1 MKAIDILRNHIRDLE
16 KMVLVFDEY
25 AMYKSIDESK
35 KAIQELTQV
44 IVELEDL
51 QSRSCENC
59 YESKTCKILH
69 SVYKDRLKKEGYAM
83 HKNEFKCG
91 FWHSLF

>member
-16 KMVLVFDEY
+16 KMILVFDEY
-25 AMYKSIDESK
+25 AMYKSRDESK

-59 YESKTCKILH
+59 KYWKTSQLDGNSICKKLFNFRSYFDFCCNKWESK
-69 SVYKDRLKKEGYAM
+69 
-83 HKNEFKCG
+83 
-91 FWHSLF
+91 